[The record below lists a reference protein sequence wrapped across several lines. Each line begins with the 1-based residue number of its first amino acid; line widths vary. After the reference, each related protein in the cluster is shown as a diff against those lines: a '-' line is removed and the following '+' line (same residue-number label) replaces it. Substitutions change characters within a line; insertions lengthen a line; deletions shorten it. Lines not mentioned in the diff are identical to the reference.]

1 MDNKITTLKEIARR
15 LNFSVSTVSRAL
27 HNHPSIGLRTTA
39 QVQKLAKE
47 LNYEPNQTALFF
59 KEQKTYTIG
68 AILPNLKEEFFS
80 QAINGIEDVAKLN
93 KYSVLIGQSHDD
105 VEQEKQIINAM
116 KNHRVDG
123 LIISISKH
131 TKNYDHLTTMGK
143 YNIPVVFF
151 DRVPD
156 LPTVHKVSSDMSAGT
171 KKAIEFLIKNG
182 HRRIGL
188 INGPEEMKSCKERT
202 NSYMDVLKKKRIKI
216 DLSLIESTD
225 LTKEKTFE
233 AVEKLLQLKL
243 RPTAIVTI
251 NDYVALDAIQFA
263 RKSKLKINKD
273 ICFVSYANLPIINY
287 LEFPPLASVE
297 QYPYEQAKK
306 ATEIL
311 FDLFDEKKSAAE
323 TENSFKNIL
332 IEGQLIVHKKISQM
346 RHDGDHH
353 TKTKQ
358 SFAP

>member
-1 MDNKITTLKEIARR
+1 MDNKLTTLKEIARR

-59 KEQKTYTIG
+59 KQQKTNTIG
-68 AILPNLKEEFFS
+68 VILPNLKEEFFS
-80 QAINGIEDVAKLN
+80 QAINGIEDVAKKN
-93 KYSVLIGQSHDD
+93 KYSVLIGQSHDE

-116 KNHRVDG
+116 KNQRVDG
-123 LIISISKH
+123 LIVSISKY
-131 TKNYDHLTTMGK
+131 TKNYDHLIEMGK
-143 YNIPVVFF
+143 YNIPIVFF

-156 LPTVHKVSSDMSAGT
+156 LANVHKVSSDIQIGT
-171 KKAIEFLIKNG
+171 RQAIEFLIKNG
-182 HRRIGL
+182 HKRIGV

-202 NSYMDVLKKKRIKI
+202 NAYMEVLKRKRIKI
-216 DLSLIESTD
+216 DLSLVVSTD
-225 LTKEKTFE
+225 LTLEKTYE
-233 AVEKLLQLKL
+233 AMERLLKRKP

-251 NDYVALDAIQFA
+251 NDYVALDAIQYA

-273 ICFVSYANLPIINY
+273 IVFVSYANLPITNY

-297 QYPYEQAKK
+297 QFPYEQAKK

-311 FDLFDEKKSAAE
+311 FDLLEQQ
-323 TENSFKNIL
+323 KNPEVVKNDFQNIVL
-332 IEGQLIVHKKISQM
+332 EGKLIVHKNNISS
-346 RHDGDHH
+346 H
-353 TKTKQ
+353 K
-358 SFAP
+358 